1 MKRTFTE
8 GPILQHFDPAKPII
22 LESDTSGF
30 AIAGILNQYDGIRV
44 LRPVNFYS
52 RMCSSAEQ
60 NNDTYDPELLAFVES
75 LKQWRHYLDG
85 ANHKGLIQCDHK
97 NLEYFQTSNVHSR
110 RQARWSAVLSA
121 YDYVIEHLG
130 GSKNP
135 AEGPSR
141 RPDYEIGYERP
152 VARLLAT
159 VSVEP
164 YNVLMPVFIAAQATD
179 PLTANVSAKLV
190 DQPMIEGTDTAKEE
204 S

>member
-1 MKRTFTE
+1 
-8 GPILQHFDPAKPII
+8 
-22 LESDTSGF
+22 
-30 AIAGILNQYDGIRV
+30 
-44 LRPVNFYS
+44 
-52 RMCSSAEQ
+52 MCSSAEQ